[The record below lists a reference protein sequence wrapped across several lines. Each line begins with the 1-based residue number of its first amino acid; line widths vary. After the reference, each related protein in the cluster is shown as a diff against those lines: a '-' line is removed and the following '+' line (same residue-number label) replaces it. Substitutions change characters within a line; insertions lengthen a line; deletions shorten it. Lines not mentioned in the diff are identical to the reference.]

1 MVNAVRAASAGWAAL
16 GEELARWRAAGRD
29 ATFWWRDDDAVQW
42 TPALE
47 RLLGLARRFELPL
60 ALAVV
65 PDGAQAE
72 LFERLPESI
81 CVLQHGVD
89 HRDRSGAGAK
99 RSEFPADAPAD
110 AALARIAE
118 GGERLARLAGARW
131 SAAFAPP
138 WNRLPAALALR
149 LPAAGLRGLSAFGAR
164 ARARPAAGLVQV
176 NTHVDLIAWRGD
188 RGFVGVE
195 AALDQALHHLA
206 ARRRGEADPDEPTG
220 WLTHHLQHD
229 RAMWDFL
236 ERLFASTRRE
246 PAVRWLSARTLFA
259 AQQT

>member
-1 MVNAVRAASAGWAAL
+1 MDRDTAMVSEDWAVL
-16 GEELARWRAAGRD
+16 DDELARWREAGRS
-29 ATFWWRDDDAVQW
+29 ATFWWRDDDAVQR

-47 RLLGLARRFELPL
+47 RLLGLAREFEMPL

-65 PDGAQAE
+65 PAAAQAS
-72 LFERLPESI
+72 LFDALPESV

-89 HRDRSGAGAK
+89 HRDRSSAGAK
-99 RSEFPADAPAD
+99 RSEFPFDEPAD

-118 GGERLARLAGARW
+118 GGARLARLAGARW

-138 WNRLPAALALR
+138 WNRLPAALAAR

-164 ARARPAAGLVQV
+164 ACAYPAAGLVQV
-176 NTHVDLIAWRGD
+176 NTHVDLIAWRED
-188 RGFVGVE
+188 RGFVGVRS
-195 AALDQALHHLA
+195 ALAQAVRHLA

-229 RAMWDFL
+229 AATWDFL
-236 ERLFASTRRE
+236 ARLLASMRRD
-246 PAVRWLSARTLFA
+246 PAVRWLSAQPLFA